1 MLIAHR
7 WMKAA
12 IGVIVLCS
20 AQAVAAETEDNYY
33 LSQMRAMS
41 KTATPEASAPESSEI
56 LATSELKTLAKQDS
70 LNELN
75 AEMKPDFKPAIGD
88 LKPKL

>member
-20 AQAVAAETEDNYY
+20 AQAFAAETEDNYY

-41 KTATPEASAPESSEI
+41 KTATPEASAPEASEI
-56 LATSELKTLAKQDS
+56 LATNELKTLAKQDS
-70 LNELN
+70 LN